1 MFDANLGTLEAFIH
15 KSKKMA
21 TSPILWA
28 LKWAI
33 YEAM

>member
-15 KSKKMA
+15 KGKKMA
-21 TSPILWA
+21 ANPILRA